1 VPARRPIRA
10 RKETLKHTVS
20 NKNSSPQSHASP
32 KKVDDDLAVPSFD
45 DALKENVPP
54 TLATPSATR
63 FKDVLQESLPSTP
76 RHRVRLGAKLIT
88 PRSYRVAS
96 QSRPQNVYAAAR
108 QLFAQ
113 AGTTARIIGRDGER
127 ETLQSFVHEGVAS
140 QHGGCL
146 YVSGPP
152 GTGKS
157 ALVHEVL
164 RGFEATSNVKISKVN
179 CVTNNTMVQIT
190 NQLSEDLS
198 ISIPFGKSA
207 KPALAKLFTS
217 GEADVAYV
225 VLMDEIDSLLDGDG
239 DLLDSMFEWAL
250 HPSSNL
256 LLIGIA
262 NALDL
267 TDRFMPRL
275 KSRNLKPQ
283 LLPFLPYTA
292 SDMAGVITTKLQCML
307 PPSTEASTGYV
318 PIIHPAAIKLIGS
331 KIAAQTGDLRK
342 AFNLTRRTIDLIE
355 REAISLSTETARP
368 TKEPFGEVT
377 NNAGSIMPSPIRSES
392 SPLKIEECRTPL
404 TAASAPRATIKH
416 VAKLASSIFNNG
428 AISRLAGLNLQ
439 QKAVLCSLVSR
450 ERRQEGRDPFKTP
463 SKSSK
468 RVPTVKD
475 LFEKY
480 GQLCQRDDGLMP
492 VLKNTEFRDVVA
504 SLETLG
510 LIQEAVGRSV
520 SMLTP
525 SKTPSKLGRS
535 IDERQFKSVVS
546 ENELRDSMAG
556 PGADLLQRL
565 LDE

>member
-1 VPARRPIRA
+1 
-10 RKETLKHTVS
+10 LKHTVA
-20 NKNSSPQSHASP
+20 NNSSPSQKYASP
-32 KKVDDDLAVPSFD
+32 KKVVDDVVVLSFD
-45 DALKENVPP
+45 DALKENVAPI
-54 TLATPSATR
+54 LATPSATR
-63 FKDVLQESLPSTP
+63 FKDALQESLPSTP

-88 PRSYRVAS
+88 PRSHRVAS
-96 QSRPQNVYAAAR
+96 QSRPQNIYATAR

-113 AGTTARIIGRDGER
+113 AGTTTRIIGRDNER
-127 ETLQSFVHEGVAS
+127 ERLHSFVRKGVDS
-140 QHGGCL
+140 KHGGCL
-146 YVSGPP
+146 YISGPP

-164 RGFEATSNVKISKVN
+164 REYGATPNLKISKIN

-190 NQLSEDLS
+190 NQLSEDLT

-207 KPALAKLFTS
+207 KPALASLFTS
-217 GEADVAYV
+217 DGAGAIHV
-225 VLMDEIDSLLDGDG
+225 VLMDEIDSLLDGDY
-239 DLLDSMFEWAL
+239 DLLDSMFEWSL
-250 HPSSNL
+250 HQSSNL

-267 TDRFMPRL
+267 TDRYMPRL

-292 SDMAGVITTKLQCML
+292 SDMAEVITTKLQSIL
-307 PPSTEASTGYV
+307 PPSMEASTGYV

-342 AFNLTRRTIDLIE
+342 AFNLTCRTIDLIE
-355 REAISLSTETARP
+355 REAIASSTNIASP
-368 TKEPFGEVT
+368 IKQPLGEVT
-377 NNAGSIMPSPIRSES
+377 HNSGGMPSPIRSES
-392 SPLKIEECRTPL
+392 SPLKAEECKTPL

-416 VAKLASSIFNNG
+416 VAKLASTIFNNG

-439 QKAVLCSLVSR
+439 QRAVLCSLVSR
-450 ERRQEGRDPFKTP
+450 ERRQEIRDPFKTP

-468 RVPTVKD
+468 RIPTVKD

-546 ENELRDSMAG
+546 ESELRDSMAG

>member
-1 VPARRPIRA
+1 
-10 RKETLKHTVS
+10 
-20 NKNSSPQSHASP
+20 
-32 KKVDDDLAVPSFD
+32 
-45 DALKENVPP
+45 
-54 TLATPSATR
+54 
-63 FKDVLQESLPSTP
+63 
-76 RHRVRLGAKLIT
+76 
-88 PRSYRVAS
+88 
-96 QSRPQNVYAAAR
+96 
-108 QLFAQ
+108 
-113 AGTTARIIGRDGER
+113 
-127 ETLQSFVHEGVAS
+127 
-140 QHGGCL
+140 
-146 YVSGPP
+146 
-152 GTGKS
+152 
-157 ALVHEVL
+157 
-164 RGFEATSNVKISKVN
+164 
-179 CVTNNTMVQIT
+179 
-190 NQLSEDLS
+190 
-198 ISIPFGKSA
+198 
-207 KPALAKLFTS
+207 
-217 GEADVAYV
+217 
-225 VLMDEIDSLLDGDG
+225 
-239 DLLDSMFEWAL
+239 
-250 HPSSNL
+250 
-256 LLIGIA
+256 
-262 NALDL
+262 
-267 TDRFMPRL
+267 
-275 KSRNLKPQ
+275 
-283 LLPFLPYTA
+283 
-292 SDMAGVITTKLQCML
+292 ML
-307 PPSTEASTGYV
+307 PPSTEAATDCV

-355 REAISLSTETARP
+355 RDTMSLSTETASP
-368 TKEPFGEVT
+368 TKQPLGEVT
-377 NNAGSIMPSPIRSES
+377 NNSGSIMPSPIRSES
-392 SPLKIEECRTPL
+392 SPLKIDDCKTPL

-428 AISRLAGLNLQ
+428 AISRLASLNLQ

-510 LIQEAVGRSV
+510 LVQEAVGRSV

-525 SKTPSKLGRS
+525 SKTPAKLGRS